1 MKQIVFITG
10 LLISL
15 VFLSSC
21 DDDRY
26 FVKGSGPSVN
36 NVRFP
41 GTYSGVALCVSAN
54 VEIYRDSAFRVELY
68 GQQNVLNVI
77 DTRTSGNTLRI
88 ELQRSTVLKKHEP
101 VTIKVYMPYLS
112 QMDLSGSG
120 DMSCIDDFS
129 ATDLSTNVSGS
140 GNILYRGSVFNRF
153 NATVSGS
160 GSIRNSG
167 SSNCNYARYNISG
180 SGNIY
185 AEWLKVQDVEARISG
200 SGDEFIHA
208 LGTLEAH
215 ISGSGDIHYRGT
227 PAVSVHISGSG
238 RLIPIK

>member
-1 MKQIVFITG
+1 MKHTVFITG
-10 LLISL
+10 LLIGL
-15 VFLSSC
+15 IFLSSC

-26 FVKGSGPSVN
+26 FVKGSGPSVT
-36 NVRFP
+36 NVRYP
-41 GTYSGVALCVSAN
+41 GNCTGVALCVSAN

-77 DTRTSGNTLRI
+77 DTRKSGNTLRI
-88 ELQRSTVLKKHEP
+88 ELQRSTVLKRYDP

-120 DMSCIDDFS
+120 DMNCIDEFS
-129 ATDLSTNVSGS
+129 ATDLSTNISGS
-140 GNILYRGSVFNRF
+140 GNISYRGSVFNSF

-167 SSNCNYARYNISG
+167 SSNCNSAKYNISG

-185 AEWLKVQDVEARISG
+185 AEWLKVQDVDATISG

-208 LGTLEAH
+208 LGSLDAH
-215 ISGSGDIHYRGT
+215 ISGSGNIHYRGT
-227 PAVSVHISGSG
+227 PTISMHISGSG
-238 RLIPIK
+238 KLIPIK